1 MTKAKHA
8 KKPATKK
15 EEVDKD
21 TNQEQEQEQQQDKM
35 PDKIPDE
42 FFKII
47 NDFTQDIS
55 ITFPE
60 YSPIIN
66 KWWPTNT
73 SLEGLS
79 QEEQDQKS
87 AALLEEKEAKTKK
100 VFLHCLRVIPERF
113 FDILYQN
120 EQMFDEASDINT
132 EFLPGIIFK
141 YLWTCD
147 ISANTRAT
155 IWKYLQLMLFSII
168 NSVKSSDDFGDTAKL
183 FEAINENE
191 LKSKLEETL
200 NHVQD
205 MFNFSEQSDEN
216 DSQPNAGTGASAEEG
231 VGDGAPEMPTA
242 ENIQDHIQKMMQGK
256 LGKFAMELA
265 EETAEELN
273 LDMDNAASANDVFQK
288 LFKNPGKLMSIVKN
302 LGSKLDE
309 KIKSGEL
316 KESEL
321 ISESMEMLNN
331 MKNMPGM
338 NNMHEILSK
347 MGMPGMAKGGKV
359 NVNAMEAQMQKN
371 LKMAQMKER
380 MKKKATDKQMPTQM
394 PTQTQMPKQPV
405 LTDEQ
410 LFTIFSKGEKVE
422 RTPRGAKPPSTAQ
435 VTSAQVTSAQVTSA
449 QVTPAQVT
457 QEPAST
463 NDENVAT
470 PVTKEKKK
478 DKRKK

>member
-1 MTKAKHA
+1 MPKKNKQSKQSASKKDEHEEQGKH
-8 KKPATKK
+8 
-15 EEVDKD
+15 EEDNEEERVP
-21 TNQEQEQEQQQDKM
+21 E
-35 PDKIPDE
+35 KIPDE

-66 KWWPTNT
+66 KWWVSNADTT
-73 SLEGLS
+73 GLTD
-79 QEEQDQKS
+79 EEIYQKC
-87 AALLEEKEAKTKK
+87 AARLEEKETKTKK

-120 EQMFDEASDINT
+120 EKMFEEGSDINT
-132 EFLPGIIFK
+132 EFLPGIVFK

-147 ISANTRAT
+147 ISQTTRAT
-155 IWKYLQLMLFSII
+155 IWKYLQLLLFSII

-205 MFNFSEQSDEN
+205 MFNFSGQSDEN
-216 DSQPNAGTGASAEEG
+216 ENENNSQQTQGEG
-231 VGDGAPEMPTA
+231 EGEGDGAGAGAGAGAGTPEMPTA

-265 EETAEELN
+265 EETADELN
-273 LDMDNAASANDVFQK
+273 LDMDNQASANDVFQK

-359 NVNAMEAQMQKN
+359 NMNAMESQMQKN

-380 MKKKATDKQMPTQM
+380 MKKKATAAPV
-394 PTQTQMPKQPV
+394 QTQPNPTPKTNSAPG

-410 LFTIFSKGEKVE
+410 LFTIFSKGDKVE
-422 RTPRGAKPPSTAQ
+422 RTPRGARPPTTSVPVTAQ
-435 VTSAQVTSAQVTSA
+435 VTAPTEDTTV
-449 QVTPAQVT
+449 P
-457 QEPAST
+457 
-463 NDENVAT
+463 
-470 PVTKEKKK
+470 PVIKEKKK
-478 DKRKK
+478 EKRKK

>member
-1 MTKAKHA
+1 MPKNNPAKQSG
-8 KKPATKK
+8 TSK
-15 EEVDKD
+15 EKH
-21 TNQEQEQEQQQDKM
+21 EQQEDKV

-66 KWWPTNT
+66 KWWLTNSST
-73 SLEGLS
+73 TDAEGLTD
-79 QEEQDQKS
+79 EEIRQKC
-87 AALLEEKEAKTKK
+87 AARLEEKETKTKK

-120 EQMFDEASDINT
+120 EHMFDEGSDINT

-147 ISANTRAT
+147 ISKTTRAT

-205 MFNFSEQSDEN
+205 MFNFSGQTEGEEGEDGNEN
-216 DSQPNAGTGASAEEG
+216 DNYPNEGASESGGEG
-231 VGDGAPEMPTA
+231 TPEMPSA
-242 ENIQDHIQKMMQGK
+242 ENIQEHIQKMMQGK

-265 EETAEELN
+265 EETAGELN
-273 LDMDNAASANDVFQK
+273 LDMDNEGSANDVFQK
-288 LFKNPGKLMSIVKN
+288 LFKNPGKLMNIVKN

-380 MKKKATDKQMPTQM
+380 MKKKAAAATTPA
-394 PTQTQMPKQPV
+394 QTQNVPKPATAPG

-410 LFTIFSKGEKVE
+410 LFTIFSKGDKAE
-422 RTPRGAKPPSTAQ
+422 RTPRGAKPPQAQASEAQ
-435 VTSAQVTSAQVTSA
+435 VTASHETK
-449 QVTPAQVT
+449 
-457 QEPAST
+457 EP
-463 NDENVAT
+463 
-470 PVTKEKKK
+470 PVIKEKKK

>member
-1 MTKAKHA
+1 MPKN
-8 KKPATKK
+8 KPAKQSASKK
-15 EEVDKD
+15 EEK
-21 TNQEQEQEQQQDKM
+21 EQEQEEDQKV

-66 KWWPTNT
+66 KWWLANAVTT
-73 SLEGLS
+73 DVEGLT

-120 EQMFDEASDINT
+120 ENMFDEGSDINT

-168 NSVKSSDDFGDTAKL
+168 NSVKSSDDFGETAKL

-205 MFNFSEQSDEN
+205 MFNFSGEGREDEE
-216 DSQPNAGTGASAEEG
+216 DGKEEEEG
-231 VGDGAPEMPTA
+231 KEGDDASEGAEGTNEMPSA
-242 ENIQDHIQKMMQGK
+242 ENIQEHIQKMMQGK

-265 EETAEELN
+265 EETAGELN

-288 LFKNPGKLMSIVKN
+288 LFKNPGKLMGIVKN

-321 ISESMEMLNN
+321 ISESMEMLNS

-359 NVNAMEAQMQKN
+359 NMNAMETQMQKN

-380 MKKKATDKQMPTQM
+380 MKKKATAAPSPTQNA
-394 PTQTQMPKQPV
+394 PKPNTNSAPG

-410 LFTIFSKGEKVE
+410 LFTIFSKGDKVE
-422 RTPRGAKPPSTAQ
+422 RTPRGAKPPSTPVTTAQ
-435 VTSAQVTSAQVTSA
+435 VTTAQVTTAQVTA
-449 QVTPAQVT
+449 
-457 QEPAST
+457 
-463 NDENVAT
+463 DETVDT
-470 PVTKEKKK
+470 VVPPVIKEKKK

>member
-1 MTKAKHA
+1 MSKTKPTKQSAS
-8 KKPATKK
+8 KK
-15 EEVDKD
+15 EES
-21 TNQEQEQEQQQDKM
+21 EQV
-35 PDKIPDE
+35 PDKIPEE

-60 YSPIIN
+60 YIPIIN
-66 KWWPTNT
+66 KWWLAN
-73 SLEGLS
+73 SVQGV
-79 QEEQDQKS
+79 EQDQNS
-87 AALLEEKEAKTKK
+87 AAMLEEKEAKTKK

-120 EQMFDEASDINT
+120 EQMFDEGSDINT

-147 ISANTRAT
+147 ISQTTRAT

-205 MFNFSEQSDEN
+205 MFNFSEQPSDN
-216 DSQPNAGTGASAEEG
+216 GGDQNEG
-231 VGDGAPEMPTA
+231 EREGSNKGEGSTEMPTA

-265 EETAEELN
+265 EETAGELN
-273 LDMDNAASANDVFQK
+273 LDMDDASSANDVFQK

-380 MKKKATDKQMPTQM
+380 MKKKATAAPQMPM
-394 PTQTQMPKQPV
+394 PTQTAPKQPI

-410 LFTIFSKGEKVE
+410 LFTIFSKGDKVE
-422 RTPRGAKPPSTAQ
+422 RTPRGAKPPQAAVPETS
-435 VTSAQVTSAQVTSA
+435 VTT
-449 QVTPAQVT
+449 
-457 QEPAST
+457 
-463 NDENVAT
+463 DDNVAT

>member
-1 MTKAKHA
+1 MSKNKSAKQSGA
-8 KKPATKK
+8 SK
-15 EEVDKD
+15 EEQSSED
-21 TNQEQEQEQQQDKM
+21 QHKM

-42 FFKII
+42 FYKII

-66 KWWPTNT
+66 KWWITNPET
-73 SLEGLS
+73 NEKLTN
-79 QEEQDQKS
+79 EEIYQKC
-87 AALLEEKEAKTKK
+87 ATRLEEKETKTKK

-120 EQMFDEASDINT
+120 ERMFDEGSDINT

-147 ISANTRAT
+147 ISQTTRAT

-168 NSVKSSDDFGDTAKL
+168 NSVKSKDDFGDSAKL

-200 NHVQD
+200 NHVQE
-205 MFNFSEQSDEN
+205 MFNLSGQKDEN
-216 DSQPNAGTGASAEEG
+216 DNLPNE
-231 VGDGAPEMPTA
+231 GDGEDTPDGEGSPEMPTA
-242 ENIQDHIQKMMQGK
+242 ENIHEHIEKMMQGK

-265 EETAEELN
+265 KETADDLN

-288 LFKNPGKLMSIVKN
+288 LFKNPGKLMNIVKN

-359 NVNAMEAQMQKN
+359 NMNAMESQMQKN

-380 MKKKATDKQMPTQM
+380 MKKKATATPAPTQSQS
-394 PTQTQMPKQPV
+394 TQPV
-405 LTDEQ
+405 TAPSGLSDEQ
-410 LFTIFSKGEKVE
+410 LFTIFSKGDKIE
-422 RTPRGAKPPSTAQ
+422 RTPRSARPPT
-435 VTSAQVTSAQVTSA
+435 
-449 QVTPAQVT
+449 
-457 QEPAST
+457 
-463 NDENVAT
+463 VAT
-470 PVTKEKKK
+470 PVATTGTVENVAAPVIKEKKK